1 MLQYRGILAQVSQSR
16 TAVLSGAPYC
26 AALRCTALH
35 CAALSGVEVSGVEV
49 SGVEVSGVE
58 VSGAEVSGA
67 EVSGAEM
74 SGAEMSGAEM
84 PRGRAECRELIAELG
99 LALFSAPEVG
109 GLLDK
114 YGIVIE

>member
-1 MLQYRGILAQVSQSR
+1 MNDRFANRGMLQYRGILAQVSQSR

-58 VSGAEVSGA
+58 VSGVEVS
-67 EVSGAEM
+67 VV
-74 SGAEMSGAEM
+74 EM
-84 PRGRAECRELIAELG
+84 PRGRAFCRELIANPG
-99 LALFSAPEVG
+99 PGFSGAG
-109 GLLDK
+109 
-114 YGIVIE
+114 